1 MPLNNERL
9 RSRHPFQMFM
19 LIASFI
25 YSMPGLAFGAV
36 RPGSVQAVVG
46 PVGTILWS
54 AGLFIGTG
62 AALIGVFGFSR
73 DRATGLTWEEMGC
86 LIAGT
91 VTIYYAAV
99 TLYANGLTAV
109 FSAVVMVG
117 FGSACVARS
126 RQLHQLLASLR
137 KRVGDPGGV

>member
-1 MPLNNERL
+1 MPLTSERV

-36 RPGSVQAVVG
+36 RPGSIQDVVG
-46 PVGTILWS
+46 PLGTVLWS
-54 AGLFIGTG
+54 GGLFFGTG
-62 AALIGVFGFSR
+62 AALVGIFGFPR

-86 LIAGT
+86 LIAGVVT
-91 VTIYYAAV
+91 VYYAAV
-99 TLYANGLTAV
+99 TLYANGATAF

-126 RQLHQLLASLR
+126 RQLHHLLADARRRL
-137 KRVGDPGGV
+137 GDPGGR